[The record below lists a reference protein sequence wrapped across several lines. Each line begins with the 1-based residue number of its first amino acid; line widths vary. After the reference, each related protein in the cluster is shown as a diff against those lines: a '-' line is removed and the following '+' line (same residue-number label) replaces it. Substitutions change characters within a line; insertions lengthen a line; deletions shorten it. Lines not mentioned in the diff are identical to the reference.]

1 MKLKHVCGRMGV
13 YRVSGKAETDL
24 AKMYEYGI
32 ETFGLEQAQAYLL
45 GMHALFQV
53 LANNTYLGRDASEF
67 ILSLKRF
74 SYKSHTIFYIPTDI
88 DILIVRVLNQSMDY
102 ENNL

>member
-1 MKLKHVCGRMGV
+1 MGV
-13 YRVSGKAETDL
+13 YKVSRKAEMDL

-32 ETFGLEQAQAYLL
+32 ETFGLMQSKGYLL
-45 GMHALFQV
+45 GMHTLFQV
-53 LANNTYLGRDASEF
+53 LADNTNLGRDASEF

-74 SYKSHTIFYIPTDI
+74 SYKSHTIFYLATDI

-102 ENNL
+102 EKNL

>member
-1 MKLKHVCGRMGV
+1 MGV
-13 YRVSGKAETDL
+13 YRVSGKAEIDL

-32 ETFGLEQAQAYLL
+32 ETFGLKQAQAYVL
-45 GMHALFQV
+45 GMHTLFQI
-53 LANNTYLGRDASEF
+53 LADNTTLGRDASEF
-67 ILSLKRF
+67 MFSLKRF
-74 SYKSHTIFYIPTDI
+74 SYKSHTVFYLATDI

>member
-1 MKLKHVCGRMGV
+1 MGV
-13 YRVSGKAETDL
+13 YKLSRKAEIDL

-32 ETFGLEQAQAYLL
+32 ETFGLKQAKVYLS
-45 GMHALFQV
+45 GIHTLFQV
-53 LANNTYLGRDASEF
+53 LTDNATLGRDASEF

-74 SYKSHTIFYIPTDI
+74 SYKSHTIFYLVTDI

-102 ENNL
+102 EKNL

>member
-1 MKLKHVCGRMGV
+1 MGV
-13 YRVSGKAETDL
+13 YKVSRKAEVDL

-32 ETFGLEQAQAYLL
+32 ETFGLKQAKDYLL
-45 GMHALFQV
+45 GMHILFQI
-53 LANNTYLGRDASEF
+53 LADNTNLGRDASKF

-74 SYKSHTIFYIPTDI
+74 SYKSHTIFYLPTTDI

>member
-1 MKLKHVCGRMGV
+1 MGV
-13 YRVSGKAETDL
+13 YKVSRKAESDL
-24 AKMYEYGI
+24 TKMYEYGI
-32 ETFGLEQAQAYLL
+32 ERFGLKQAQAYLF
-45 GMHALFQV
+45 GVHDIFQV
-53 LANNTYLGRDASEF
+53 LSDNINLGRDASEF

-74 SYKSHTIFYIPTDI
+74 SYKSHTIFYLATDI